1 MLLTCRSFFGSFEG
15 FSDCNI
21 RALDL
26 YHKPKTDNK
35 GFYARDTF
43 CATRKALLGSLSD
56 GGRIGFDSPYIP
68 HGEYQSSNQDSTTD
82 TYIDCYYRWYT
93 VQEICMLLD
102 RFDGVVFVGDDS
114 LQTVYNG
121 LNVLLRQDLALGAVK
136 AWEMD
141 QNTRD
146 ACRCDRQ
153 FNSASCA
160 EHFVKSDQD
169 VKDNT
174 PSIGSP
180 YYCARTPHCMVSVN
194 KLETVDQIQ
203 KAIPQAPR
211 SNYRPIPIIHSSSPG
226 NTDIDSASKL
236 LLTTLKIADDSKR
249 KTPMLWLGPTAA
261 GHLDIKGRKG
271 NQEIWDFDRHM
282 AKVATDNDIEVLN
295 MWNLTVQAS
304 SYDGLRFGEK
314 VAITQA
320 MMVVN
325 WLARLESS

>member
-1 MLLTCRSFFGSFEG
+1 MVNTKGSVQ
-15 FSDCNI
+15 
-21 RALDL
+21 
-26 YHKPKTDNK
+26 YV
-35 GFYARDTF
+35 
-43 CATRKALLGSLSD
+43 ATNTRV
-56 GGRIGFDSPYIP
+56 
-68 HGEYQSSNQDSTTD
+68 
-82 TYIDCYYRWYT
+82 DCYYRWYT

-121 LNVLLRQDLALGAVK
+121 FNVLLRQDLALGAVK
-136 AWEMD
+136 AWDMD
-141 QNTRD
+141 QNARD

-180 YYCARTPHCMVSVN
+180 YYCARTLHNMISV
-194 KLETVDQIQ
+194 KQPETADLIR
-203 KAIPQAPR
+203 KAIPHAPR
-211 SNYRPIPIIHSSSPG
+211 SNYRPIPVVHSTSPS
-226 NTDIDSASKL
+226 NTNIDSASNL
-236 LLTTLKIADDSKR
+236 LLTTLKVADDSKR

-271 NQEIWDFDRHM
+271 NQEIWDFDRDM
-282 AKVATDNDIEVLN
+282 AKVATDNDIEVLK
-295 MWNLTVQAS
+295 MWNLTVQTS
-304 SYDGLRFGEK
+304 SYDGLHFGEK

-320 MMVVN
+320 MMIVN
-325 WLARLESS
+325 WLARLASS